1 MSSQLQH
8 PQPLCQQWKPENIN
22 TVPPRH
28 LVKIWQQAKFW
39 NMKDQGIL
47 YCDAVA
53 NIVQL
58 VLVRSWVDLGDS
70 PEKILTFSTA
80 NFAQST
86 SLHQQV
92 ICHVHCGSLF
102 NFVDYSCFRN
112 YSVSLLLTIQ
122 PTKDFLSIPHN
133 VTYISG
139 SVFGHQLGLTGL
151 AADEIVNITTE
162 LPYEWN
168 TTQCKGPPYGCQ
180 TVQIYTCVHFQ
191 ASPLVFPSSR

>member
-1 MSSQLQH
+1 MLLLIILFYGLTIMPSLWI
-8 PQPLCQQWKPENIN
+8 PL
-22 TVPPRH
+22 
-28 LVKIWQQAKFW
+28 
-39 NMKDQGIL
+39 
-47 YCDAVA
+47 
-53 NIVQL
+53 
-58 VLVRSWVDLGDS
+58 
-70 PEKILTFSTA
+70 
-80 NFAQST
+80 
-86 SLHQQV
+86 
-92 ICHVHCGSLF
+92 
-102 NFVDYSCFRN
+102 NFVDFDSCFRN